1 MSQVRKPI
9 PKTQKQ
15 LGNEQVTPT
24 YQPAGNPNNFNP
36 TPKDNRALNTSFKDD
51 TVKPF
56 SVGIQDIDEAVFY
69 YFQNVIQPSVIQNGT
84 RLNVPVIY
92 GSPEKWK
99 SFQKDGYYRDQKGRI
114 MAPLIMFKRTD
125 ITKNR
130 AIANKLDANYPNN
143 FGVFTKQYTQRNA
156 YDNFK
161 VLTNRIPQK
170 EYYAIVMPDYLTV
183 TYEVAVFT
191 YYVEQLN
198 KIVEAMEYASDAYW
212 GNPDRYQFKAMIDSF
227 GFQTEM
233 TQEDERVVK
242 STFSI
247 KLNGYIIPEIL
258 QKDITALQKF
268 SNKTKI
274 IFSVEASSID
284 AIYEGNIVG
293 DRIIT
298 TDPARQRKSTFVTT
312 DGESNGEASI
322 GGISNKEAQNR
333 STAIG

>member
-1 MSQVRKPI
+1 MTQVRKPI

-24 YQPAGNPNNFNP
+24 YQQAGNPNNFNQ
-36 TPKDNRALNTSFKDD
+36 TPQNNRALNTSFKGD

-69 YFQNVIQPSVIQNGT
+69 YFQNVIQPSVIQNGA

-99 SFQKDGYYRDQKGRI
+99 SFQKDGYYRDQKGKI

-125 ITKNR
+125 IAKNR
-130 AIANKLDANYPNN
+130 TIANKLDANYPNN
-143 FGVFTKQYTQRNA
+143 FGVFTKKYTQRNS

-161 VLTNRIPQK
+161 VLNNRIPQQ

-183 TYEVAVFT
+183 TYECAVFT

-212 GNPDRYQFKAMIDSF
+212 GNPQRYQFKAMIDSF
-227 GFQTEM
+227 GFQTELA
-233 TQEDERVVK
+233 QEDDRIVR

-258 QKDITALQKF
+258 QKDITALKKF

-274 IFSVEASSID
+274 IFSVEATDNTMIF
-284 AIYEGNIVG
+284 EGNVVG
-293 DRIIT
+293 DRIIFET
-298 TDPARQRKSTFVTT
+298 
-312 DGESNGEASI
+312 ASE
-322 GGISNKEAQNR
+322 KETQNR

>member
-1 MSQVRKPI
+1 MAQVRKPI

-15 LGNEQVTPT
+15 LANEQVVPT
-24 YQPAGNPNNFNP
+24 SPQGGNPNNFIQ
-36 TPKDNRALNTSFKDD
+36 TPQNNRALNTSFKGD
-51 TVKPF
+51 TTKPF

-69 YFQNVIQPSVIQNGT
+69 YFQNIIQPSIIQNGQ

-99 SFQKDGYYRDQKGRI
+99 SYQKDGYYRDQKGRI

-130 AIANKLDANYPNN
+130 AIANKLDANYPNLIQ
-143 FGVFTKQYTQRNA
+143 VFTKKYTPRDA
-156 YDNFK
+156 YSNFK
-161 VLTNRIPQK
+161 VLNNRIPQQ
-170 EYYAIVMPDYLTV
+170 EYYAVVMPDYVTD

-191 YYVEQLN
+191 YYIEQLN
-198 KIVEAMEYASDAYW
+198 KVVEAMEYASDAYW
-212 GNPDRYQFKAMIDSF
+212 GNPERYQFKAMIDSF
-227 GFQTEM
+227 GFQTELA
-233 TQEDERVVK
+233 QDEERIVK

-247 KLNGYIIPEIL
+247 KLNGYIVPEVL
-258 QKDITALQKF
+258 QKDITALKKF

-274 IFSVEASSID
+274 IFSVEATDNQAIFEGRID
-284 AIYEGNIVG
+284 G

-298 TDPARQRKSTFVTT
+298 SDPARIDRTVFVNTGEGSG
-312 DGESNGEASI
+312 DGLGNVG
-322 GGISNKEAQNR
+322 NQEAQNR